1 MHVKVEGAPMPY
13 YVVNFF
19 SVNFGSHSCL
29 SQDTAYIMN
38 LMSYFCM
45 FDNVIE
51 NPKLH
56 WGL

>member
-1 MHVKVEGAPMPY
+1 MPY

-19 SVNFGSHSCL
+19 HVNFGSHSCL
-29 SQDTAYIMN
+29 SQGTVYIMH

-51 NPKLH
+51 NPQLH